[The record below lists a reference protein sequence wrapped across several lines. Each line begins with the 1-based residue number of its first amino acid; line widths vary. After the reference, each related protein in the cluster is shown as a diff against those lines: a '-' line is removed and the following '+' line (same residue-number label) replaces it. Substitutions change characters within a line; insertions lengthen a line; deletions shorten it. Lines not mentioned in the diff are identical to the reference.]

1 MRSGLL
7 GVSCLFASK
16 LKMQKTNIRA
26 HLPILPLREK
36 FPGSLVLG
44 ERKGVI
50 VGVASG
56 EEVFFM

>member
-1 MRSGLL
+1 MQK
-7 GVSCLFASK
+7 SK
-16 LKMQKTNIRA
+16 QREKQFVRNNKTNIRA

-36 FPGSLVLG
+36 FPRSLVLG

-56 EEVFFM
+56 EEVFFI